1 MKQNFKENSKT
12 AFSEK
17 EIGNNLRSIFEFNYS
32 IGETKLEIFKGGY
45 EFLLH
50 FQNSK
55 EPTKKGFV
63 IYEGDSYLNIEFD
76 LSKFIEENNLHGNY
90 DEFKI
95 RFINALLEAGVHIE
109 NEYLLNIKEI
119 EFAKKLYI
127 PEWFKDHIRRIF
139 DEMKIEE
146 YSKVK
151 RNDEW
156 CFENTD
162 YSLSLILSASE
173 KTQYEDTIS
182 VLYKMKLKNANPIV
196 YELGTNEQFFTWD
209 QHKMSVLL
217 AKHMNELISSLDVY
231 GFADKILKLLDP
243 SNDTYSKADELFK
256 LGSDILLKS
265 SMSRNAKLEEMIK
278 HYHETNSELKDNLK
292 DAVKELA
299 DNVRSMISEDKEGYR
314 KDAVNVKSQQGVLK
328 LFREQLFLKNLTAI
342 GE

>member
-1 MKQNFKENSKT
+1 MPEKKSNNQIS
-12 AFSEK
+12 AFSEE

-32 IGETKLEIFKGGY
+32 IGETKLEIFKEGY
-45 EFLLH
+45 ELLLH

-55 EPTKKGFV
+55 EPTKRNFV
-63 IYEGDSYLNIEFD
+63 IYEDGSYLNIEFD
-76 LSKFIEENNLHGNY
+76 FSKFIEDNNLHGNY

-95 RFINALLEAGVHIE
+95 DFTNALLEAGVNIE

-127 PEWFKDHIRRIF
+127 PEPFKDHIRRIF

-162 YSLSLILSASE
+162 YSFSLILSASE
-173 KTQYEDTIS
+173 KIQYEDTIS
-182 VLYKMKLKNANPIV
+182 VHFRMKLKNANPIV
-196 YELGTNEQFFTWD
+196 YELGTNEQLFTWD

-231 GFADKILKLLDP
+231 GFADTILKRLDP

-278 HYHETNSELKDNLK
+278 YYHETNSELKDNLT

-299 DNVRSMISEDKEGYR
+299 DKVRSMISEDKEGYR